1 VQQSIKEWSESYLI
15 RRGKDVIAQQLPPK
29 EVTSVELSLTKTELD
44 ACEKWE
50 KAILFSIAK
59 LQKANSN
66 KDRAKVKECLI
77 KMLSQVANAMLAV
90 AHPVL
95 PSSGRDLTL
104 FFSPTRSKMAAVV
117 KAQEKRKACVFCYRQ
132 LNSKS
137 RKNKTV
143 GESLEE
149 DSEDDNVDLLE
160 EGYENVSGIDLGD
173 NEAGSETETARKSA
187 IEGLI
192 PMKRKRKAS
201 QKIRDNG
208 YSISVTQDKDDGDYE
223 VSEDEIDGDHT
234 LEHVID
240 SDNSDDDY
248 NGQYDD
254 EDDDDCLLFGDDW
267 FEEGE
272 ERDVPEQGTGD
283 ILPIP
288 ACRCLTASMGL
299 RHYACESCQEKF
311 NQCPRCE
318 NFHSRLRESRR
329 QGSSSDRIF
338 CPETF
343 GGFRASTKLKAVVS
357 SFGKIPY
364 DEKAL
369 IVSFYKGGLDL
380 LERMF
385 TDMFP
390 DIDLARFDGDVGVE
404 EREKQLTFFRT
415 SRTCRILLMTVKTGG
430 VGLNLVG
437 ANHVLFVDRNWNPMV
452 LEQCED
458 RCYRIGQKKKV
469 SIVYHDSKGTIDQ
482 VMATINVSKSTNAG
496 IILADCPAL
505 TGNLTFIDTAG
516 LLGGGLRELK
526 KEREANKLEGKV
538 TAGGSTQSSVSATRD
553 LNKNLKK
560 APGTKKEDTYAE
572 YCLNK
577 KPQGKKGAQKNP
589 VDFCSNDQDFLEGI
603 QALENEYMLRLN
615 LPDNN
620 GQNEEMEDDEDAN

>member
-117 KAQEKRKACVFCYRQ
+117 KAQEKRNACVFCHRQ

-137 RKNKTV
+137 RKNKTA
-143 GESLEE
+143 GESFEE
-149 DSEDDNVDLLE
+149 ESEDDNVDLLE
-160 EGYENVSGIDLGD
+160 GGQENDSGQDSGD
-173 NEAGSETETARKSA
+173 DEAGPETETTRGSE

-201 QKIRDNG
+201 RKTRDNG
-208 YSISVTQDKDDGDYE
+208 CSMSETQDKDDGDYE
-223 VSEDEIDGDHT
+223 VSDDEMEGDHT
-234 LEHVID
+234 LEHDID
-240 SDNSDDDY
+240 SEESDDDY
-248 NGQYDD
+248 NEPQDEEENDD
-254 EDDDDCLLFGDDW
+254 GLIFDDDW
-267 FEEGE
+267 FEEGDE
-272 ERDVPEQGTGD
+272 SDGPEQGTGD

-311 NQCPRCE
+311 DKCPRCE
-318 NFHSRLRESRR
+318 NHHRRLRESRR

-338 CPETF
+338 CPELF
-343 GGFRASTKLKAVVS
+343 GGFRASTKLQAVVS
-357 SFGKIPY
+357 SFANIPH
-364 DEKAL
+364 DEKVL
-369 IVSFYKGGLDL
+369 IVSFYKGGLDM
-380 LERMF
+380 LERIF

-404 EREKQLTFFRT
+404 EREKQLNFFRT
-415 SRTCRILLMTVKTGG
+415 SKTCRILLMTVKTGG

-437 ANHVLFVDRNWNPMV
+437 ANHVLFLDRNWNPMV

-469 SIVYHDSKGTIDQ
+469 SIVYHDAKQTIDQ

-496 IILADCPAL
+496 IVLADGPAL
-505 TGNLTFIDTAG
+505 MGNPTFIVTAG
-516 LLGGGLRELK
+516 LLGGGLRKLK
-526 KEREANKLEGKV
+526 KAREANRCTEEKE
-538 TAGGSTQSSVSATRD
+538 TAEGSTQSSVSATLD
-553 LNKNLKK
+553 LNKNLGK
-560 APGTKKEDTYAE
+560 AQGTKKE
-572 YCLNK
+572 
-577 KPQGKKGAQKNP
+577 
-589 VDFCSNDQDFLEGI
+589 
-603 QALENEYMLRLN
+603 ENEEIIDVL
-615 LPDNN
+615 DGGNN
-620 GQNEEMEDDEDAN
+620 SQDRISLSEQAYDDTDEMEVIRSKQPSGQEREGPEAAV